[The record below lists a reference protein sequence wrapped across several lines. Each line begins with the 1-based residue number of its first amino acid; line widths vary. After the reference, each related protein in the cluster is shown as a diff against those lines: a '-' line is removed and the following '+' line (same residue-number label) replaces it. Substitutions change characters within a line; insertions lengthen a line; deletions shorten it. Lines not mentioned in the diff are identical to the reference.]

1 VVKLK
6 EITIDKLIFK
16 NHLSM
21 IEQYSLKDFMFKWL
35 GSPDEGLDD
44 FLPLKYTDEVF
55 AKMETTLET
64 KIKIHADETF
74 RYVTITEDNQI
85 VIGGLDS
92 NQELKFRIL
101 SLEERLKSY

>member
-35 GSPDEGLDD
+35 GSPEEGLDD
-44 FLPLKYTDEVF
+44 LLPLTYTDQVF
-55 AKMETTLET
+55 AKMETASET
-64 KIKIHADETF
+64 KIK
-74 RYVTITEDNQI
+74 ITEDNQI
-85 VIGGLDS
+85 VIGGLDP
-92 NQELKFRIL
+92 NQELKFRIV

>member
-1 VVKLK
+1 MK
-6 EITIDKLIFK
+6 EITIDKLVFK
-16 NHLSM
+16 DHLSM
-21 IEQYSLKDFMFKWL
+21 IEQFSLKDFMFKWL
-35 GSPDEGLDD
+35 GSPEEGLDD
-44 FLPLKYTDEVF
+44 LLPLKYTDHVF

-64 KIKIHADETF
+64 KINIYGDETF

-92 NQELKFRIL
+92 NQEIKFRIM

>member
-1 VVKLK
+1 MK

-64 KIKIHADETF
+64 KIKIHDDETF

>member
-1 VVKLK
+1 MK

>member
-1 VVKLK
+1 MK
-6 EITIDKLIFK
+6 EITVDKLIFK
-16 NHLSM
+16 DHLSM

-35 GSPDEGLDD
+35 GSPEEGLDD
-44 FLPLKYTDEVF
+44 LLPLTYTDQVF

-64 KIKIHADETF
+64 KIKIHGEETF

-92 NQELKFRIL
+92 NQELKFRIV
-101 SLEERLKSY
+101 SLEDRLKSY

>member
-1 VVKLK
+1 
-6 EITIDKLIFK
+6 
-16 NHLSM
+16 M

-44 FLPLKYTDEVF
+44 LLPLKYTDQVF

-64 KIKIHADETF
+64 KIKIQGDETF

-85 VIGGLDS
+85 VIGGLDT
-92 NQELKFRIL
+92 NQELKFRIV

>member
-1 VVKLK
+1 MK
-6 EITIDKLIFK
+6 EITIDKLNFK
-16 NHLSM
+16 DHLSM

-35 GSPDEGLDD
+35 GSPEEGLDD
-44 FLPLKYTDEVF
+44 FLPLTYTDHVF

-64 KIKIHADETF
+64 KIKIHGDETF

-85 VIGGLDS
+85 VIGCLDS
-92 NQELKFRIL
+92 NQEQRFRIL